1 MREIKLLMV
10 LSAMLFLSACG
21 DKAEED
27 ANSAAGSPL
36 PEIEV
41 QCGETSCM

>member
-1 MREIKLLMV
+1 MRKLKLLMV

-27 ANSAAGSPL
+27 ANSAGSPL